1 MKKVLQFLF
10 ITVCTG
16 GIITSTY
23 AERVPDKYVVKNTQ
37 EIKESAALCIS
48 GSGFEMLSINNVRAR
63 VNTGGDMWH
72 NIAAAQANYY
82 IPANTQQTSLYAGA
96 LWVGGVDVNN
106 QLKLAAQRFR
116 QNGVDFW
123 PGPLTIDQTAST
135 ESAICAK
142 WDKMFHMSKA
152 EVAEFIGWYNSK
164 NQAEE
169 YPGYTPSDAIK
180 DWPAHPSDPNQ
191 ARYLAPFFD
200 ANGDGKYD
208 SDDGDYPYY
217 DFDNVLCPLNYV
229 GIKGWKPAPT
239 MGSSDFFGPDS
250 LGQKN
255 PYKTE
260 NGGILVDQILKGDET
275 FWWVFNDK
283 GNAHTESGGQPIGLE
298 IRAQAFAFA
307 TNDEINNMTFYSY
320 EIINRSTFELT
331 NTYFAPWTDPD
342 LGYAADDLVGCDVER
357 GMGYCYNGFEKDGTG
372 QVNAYG
378 DHPPAVGIDFFQ
390 GPYLDPNGYDN
401 PAYKGPSLGGPSF
414 SDQGPLTDK
423 CAIVTYNN
431 LPREMT
437 FRYTDPVTGEMSDST
452 ALFLVKAEAINGVN
466 FGNGIVDDER
476 FGMRRF
482 VYYNNSSAGVN
493 GEPEKNKPSDYYNY
507 LRGIW
512 KNGTRMHAD
521 GKDATGST
529 GPETDFM
536 FPGETDPCNWGTMG
550 NDPPSKNWT
559 DLTAGNTPEDR
570 RFVQSAG
577 PFTLVPGAVNYITF
591 GVPWARDASGTAW
604 ASVIKLRDADDK
616 CQALFDNCF
625 KVLDG
630 PNAPDM
636 YFVELDQKLIIHLRN
651 DSPGSNNK
659 NETYKEVDNTII
671 DGDSLYR
678 FEGYQIYQLAN
689 SAVGPDDLMD
699 ITKARPIAQF
709 DIKNGIG
716 RLVNFEPDATSGYDT
731 PIVRVAGEDKGISH
745 SFEVTQDVFATGQN
759 RNLVNNKQYYFMAIA
774 YAYNKWN
781 YDLSMTDR
789 KGYPYLA
796 GRTASGNKKLSP
808 KVAIPHKTVKG
819 IVTHSNYGDM
829 PPITRIEGQ
838 GNSSNWLEL
847 SDKTHNE
854 ILSKKP
860 LTKDVKF
867 GDPKYPIAYEIEYK
881 PNAGPLTVKVIDPLK
896 VVEKDY
902 LLKFIG
908 STCTDTRNMMTGGD
922 ETYAYYI
929 DNADWK
935 LYDRETGQEVVSDGI
950 KLSLTIDPDTTKP
963 QFYATNYEQ
972 LYPDL
977 GISVTISQTLQP
989 GDYWVRDK
997 GNGLI
1002 GFSATFAD
1010 SSKRWLTGIEDDDTP
1025 NHSVYGSFP
1034 RNWIRSGAYIETN
1047 AGATYATADYDMRR
1061 NSGSSD
1067 LSARSNLWAWDPKED
1082 YEKIFDRSWA
1092 PYTLC
1097 AALGGGVFN
1106 PYDISSASREDSYY
1120 GPAWDKNEKS
1130 LNFMTSIG
1138 SVDIVF
1144 TSDTSLWTRSIVL
1157 EMGPVPLRNENFVNG
1172 SFAKLHGD
1180 VIAKKYHKDR
1190 TGDEDHLTFSH
1201 DQEPE
1206 PFSPRKAPS
1215 LDKNGN
1221 TAKPGDTIAS
1231 ADPNHPNYISAYGM
1245 SWFPG
1250 YAINVDTGERL
1261 NIIFGE
1267 NSSFIAHNGRDM
1279 RFNPTNVVSDMNDN
1293 YYMGGQH
1300 YVYIMGHKIIYHTD
1314 PLSEHRSNSF
1324 ELPPYDAGAAY
1335 MELFTSPRTWGIG
1348 NYPREVVWGRFARQ
1362 YVMGSCMYV
1371 GMPVPEYGYENMF
1384 DYWITGDEKYKI
1396 DTENTDFTL
1405 KIRVAKP
1412 FARYHSEVLENPAA
1426 ARRYTAAGEHKIPI
1440 ANGYKPVN
1448 DHWPMY
1454 TFSTKG
1460 MGPYIDDE
1468 KLKKD
1473 VDLISVTPNPY
1484 YAYSNY
1490 ERNAIE
1496 NRVRFGNLPASCT
1509 ISIYNI
1515 GGTLIRQF
1523 IVDNTTDSDHGSGNY
1538 KGNTLDWD
1546 LKNFAG
1552 VPISGGT
1559 YLIHV
1564 KSPHGEKVIK
1574 WFGVMRTLD
1583 LTTF

>member
-1 MKKVLQFLF
+1 MKKVLQFLL
-10 ITVCTG
+10 ITVCIG
-16 GIITSTY
+16 GIVNSGY
-23 AERVPDKYVVKNTQ
+23 AREVLDRYIVKNTQ
-37 EIKESAALCIS
+37 EIKESAALCS
-48 GSGFEMLSINNVRAR
+48 SASGFEMLSINNVRAR
-63 VNTGGDMWH
+63 INVGGDMWQNFATH
-72 NIAAAQANYY
+72 MGQYY
-82 IPANTQQTSLYAGA
+82 IPANTLHTSLFAGA
-96 LWVGGVDVNN
+96 LWIGGVDVNN
-106 QLKLAAQRFR
+106 QLKLAAQTFR
-116 QNGVDFW
+116 QSGVDFW
-123 PGPLTIDQTAST
+123 AGPLSIDQTAAT
-135 ESAICAK
+135 EAATCAK
-142 WDKMFHMSKA
+142 WDRMFHITKA
-152 EVAEFIGWYNSK
+152 EVAEFIGWYNST

-169 YPGYTPSDAIK
+169 FPGISGPSDAIK
-180 DWPAHPSDPNQ
+180 DWPAHSNDPNQ
-191 ARYLAPFFD
+191 AHYLAPFFD

-208 SDDGDYPYY
+208 PDDGDYPYY

-239 MGSSDFFGPDS
+239 MGSSDFYGPDS

-275 FWWVFNDK
+275 FWWIFNDK
-283 GNAHTESGGQPIGLE
+283 GNAHTETGGQPIGLE

-331 NTYFAPWTDPD
+331 NTYFSPWTDAD
-342 LGYAADDLVGCDVER
+342 LGYAFDDLVGCDVER
-357 GMGYCYNGFEKDGTG
+357 GMGYCYNGPDVDGTG
-372 QVNAYG
+372 QVEAYG
-378 DHPPAVGIDFFQ
+378 THPPAIGVDFFQ
-390 GPYLDPNGYDN
+390 GPYLDHNGYDN
-401 PAYKGPSLGGPSF
+401 PAYKGAPRGGPSF
-414 SDQGPLTDK
+414 EGDCQIISMHNQEIP
-423 CAIVTYNN
+423 
-431 LPREMT
+431 MT
-437 FRYTDPVTGEMSDST
+437 FSYFDPVTETEGDST
-452 ALFLVKAEAINGVN
+452 AYFLVKAEAINGVN

-482 VYYNNSSAGVN
+482 VYYNNDWNPINGNPGGSSGN
-493 GEPEKNKPSDYYNY
+493 RPSDYYNY
-507 LRGIW
+507 LRGYW
-512 KNGTRMHAD
+512 LNGARMRVD
-521 GKDATGST
+521 GKNATGDT
-529 GPETDFM
+529 GPITDFM
-536 FPGETDPCNWGTMG
+536 FPGDTDPCNWGTMG
-550 NDPPSKNWT
+550 VVPPVNNWT
-559 DLTAGNTPEDR
+559 DLTAKNEPGDR
-570 RFVQSAG
+570 RFMQSAG
-577 PFTLVPGAVNYITF
+577 PFTLLPGAVNYITV
-591 GVPWARDASGTAW
+591 GIPWARDMSGTAW
-604 ASVIKLRDADDK
+604 ASVMKLKEADDK

-630 PNAPDM
+630 PNAPDIF
-636 YFVELDQKLIIHLRN
+636 FVELDRKLIIHLRN

-659 NETYKEVDNTII
+659 NESYKEVDNTIV
-671 DGDSLYR
+671 DGDSLYC

-689 SAVGPDDLMD
+689 SSIGPDDLTD
-699 ITKARPIAQF
+699 ITKARLIAQF

-716 RLVNFEPDATSGYDT
+716 RLVNFEPDALTGYDM
-731 PIVRVAGEDKGISH
+731 PILRVDGEDKGISH
-745 SFEVTQDVFATGQN
+745 SFEVTLDAFATGQS
-759 RNLVNNKQYYFMAIA
+759 RNLVNNRQYYFMAVA
-774 YAYNKWN
+774 YAFNKWN

-796 GRTASGNKKLSP
+796 GRTAAGNKKLAP

-819 IVTHSNYGDM
+819 VITRSDYGDM
-829 PPITRIEGQ
+829 PPITRIEGK

-847 SDKTHNE
+847 SDKTRRE
-854 ILSKKP
+854 ILSKDP
-860 LTKDVKF
+860 LTKEVKF

-896 VVEKDY
+896 VVGRDY

-908 STCTDTRNMMTGGD
+908 SSCTDTCNSMVSGD
-922 ETYAYYI
+922 LTYAYYI
-929 DNADWK
+929 NNAEWK

-950 KLSLTIDPDTTKP
+950 KLSLVRDPDTLAQ

-977 GISVTISQTLQP
+977 GISVTISQTLHP

-1010 SSKRWLTGIEDDDTP
+1010 SSKRWLVGIPDMDIQTSLLEGFERESNP
-1025 NHSVYGSFP
+1025 I
-1034 RNWIRSGAYIETN
+1034 NWIRSGTYIEDEKSPTTTST
-1047 AGATYATADYDMRR
+1047 GDY
-1061 NSGSSD
+1061 NIVANGKGP
-1067 LSARSNLWAWDPKED
+1067 LQAWDPNQV
-1082 YEKIFDRSWA
+1082 YEKLYLSSWA

-1097 AALGGGVFN
+1097 AALGVTTFN
-1106 PYDISSASREDSYY
+1106 PTSIVPPSVENSRY
-1120 GPAWDKNEKS
+1120 GPAADRSNKSKN
-1130 LNFMTSIG
+1130 LMTSIG

-1144 TSDTSLWTRSIVL
+1144 TSDKSLWTRSVVL
-1157 EMGPVPLRNENFVNG
+1157 EMGYVPKRNESFVNG
-1172 SFAKLHGD
+1172 SFAALHGSD
-1180 VIAKKYHKDR
+1180 IAAKYYKDR
-1190 TGDEDHLTFSH
+1190 QGDEDHLTFSH

-1215 LDKNGN
+1215 LDKDGN
-1221 TAKPGDTIAS
+1221 TAMPGDTTAS
-1231 ADPNHPNYISAYGM
+1231 NDPNHPNYISPYGM

-1279 RFNPTNVVSDMNDN
+1279 RFNPTNVIQDALGN

-1300 YVYIMGHKIIYHTD
+1300 YVYIMGHKIIYHSEK
-1314 PLSEHRSNSF
+1314 LSLHPSNSF

-1335 MELFTSPRTWGIG
+1335 MELFTSLRAWGIG
-1348 NYPREVVWGRFARQ
+1348 DYPREVVWGRYARQ

-1371 GMPVPEYGYENMF
+1371 GMPIPYYGYENMF
-1384 DYWITGDEKYKI
+1384 DYWMTGDDQYKI
-1396 DTENTDFTL
+1396 DTENTDFEL

-1412 FARYHSEVLENPAA
+1412 FARYHSEILENRVAA
-1426 ARRYTAAGEHKIPI
+1426 KAFQPKNGFAGEHKIPI
-1440 ANGYKPVN
+1440 ADGYQPVN

-1460 MGPYIDDE
+1460 MEPYIDDE

-1473 VDLISVTPNPY
+1473 VDLISITPNPY

-1490 ERNAIE
+1490 ERSALD
-1496 NRVRFGNLPASCT
+1496 NRVRFGNLPANCT

-1523 IVDNTTDSDHGSGNY
+1523 IVDNTVDSDHGNGNY

-1574 WFGVMRTLD
+1574 WFGIMRTLD